1 MPQRVWQ
8 KKKMAN
14 ACVIMKLPKIKRE
27 EDCWV
32 VDGWRI
38 TPESLGSI
46 LDIIGKN
53 DTVLRRMYL
62 GARGADEKN

>member
-1 MPQRVWQ
+1 
-8 KKKMAN
+8 
-14 ACVIMKLPKIKRE
+14 MKLPKIKRE

-62 GARGADEKN
+62 GARGADEKK